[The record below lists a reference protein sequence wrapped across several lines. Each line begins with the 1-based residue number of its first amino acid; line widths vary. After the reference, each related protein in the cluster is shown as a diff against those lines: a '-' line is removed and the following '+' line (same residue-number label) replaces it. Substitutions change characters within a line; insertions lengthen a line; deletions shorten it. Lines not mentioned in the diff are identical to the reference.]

1 MELARYLLAL
11 PEVQAG
17 AQYLLSERMSQD
29 PLENYFGQQRAHGG
43 RCQNPT
49 VQSCVTAAQSLR
61 VQGSLATLPVR
72 GNSNRKRRLFPREI
86 TDETPLPKKPR
97 KKSRKK

>member
-1 MELARYLLAL
+1 MELVRYLLAL

-17 AQYLLSERMSQD
+17 GQYFLMSQD

-43 RCQNPT
+43 WCQNPT
-49 VQSCVTAAQSLR
+49 VQSCVTAAQSLC
-61 VQGSLATLPVR
+61 VQGSLAMLPVR

-86 TDETPLPKKPR
+86 IDETPLPKKPR
-97 KKSRKK
+97 KQSRKK